1 MKESTKSRLFT
12 CCEEVHTSSDIRE
25 IERNTMK
32 FTKEAAKVVW
42 TADDHMVYC
51 NLPPQMIQHW
61 SYVYELNG
69 YLMELVCS
77 LSIGYRVDIRP
88 LNPLDQSYAHQQ
100 DIPTDNKQ
108 D

>member
-1 MKESTKSRLFT
+1 MKENTKLGQLT

-32 FTKEAAKVVW
+32 FTKEAAKVAW
-42 TADDHMVYC
+42 TADDHMAYC

-69 YLMELVCS
+69 YLMELVRS
-77 LSIGYRVDIRP
+77 LSIGYRVAMRP
-88 LNPLDQSYAHQQ
+88 LNPLAQSYEY
-100 DIPTDNKQ
+100 
-108 D
+108 